1 MDLSTVKVFNNFTM
15 SSELKKDN
23 YKHSHFPID
32 TTETVNKR
40 GEKKVDL
47 NSLILRLN
55 IEKKKEKRT
64 NAILSA
70 AAISTVAIFGIIL
83 TL

>member
-1 MDLSTVKVFNNFTM
+1 MDLSTVKVFNNLTM
-15 SSELKKDN
+15 SSELKKEN
-23 YKHSHFPID
+23 YKHPHFHINI
-32 TTETVNKR
+32 TETVNKR

-47 NSLILRLN
+47 NSLILRMN

-64 NAILSA
+64 NVILSA